1 MMKITKREKQILCLL
16 CLSNPEISKILK
28 IEKTTVKTHI
38 GNLLN
43 KFVENNRQS
52 LLIAALK
59 KNVIDINEITTE
71 GSYESYREL

>member
-16 CLSNPEISKILK
+16 CLSNPEIAKVLRIKKS
-28 IEKTTVKTHI
+28 TVRTHI

-59 KNVIDINEITTE
+59 KNVIDISEIKTE
-71 GSYESYREL
+71 VNYESYREL